1 MLTLLHAADLHLD
14 SPFRSLPAAEAQAR
28 RAGQRKA
35 LEQLRD
41 LALEH
46 SVDLALL
53 PGDLFDSQ
61 QVYPETLEALART
74 LGSLPCPVV
83 IAPGNHDYYS
93 DKSPYAQPIWPEN
106 VHIFTTET
114 IAAIPF
120 PELGATVYGCA
131 FTSPFREDDPLA
143 NFHAPQDGTV
153 AIGCFHGEVGKQ
165 SRYAPIA
172 PDSLAQSGLAYA
184 ALGHVHGRTLLC
196 SDKPTPWAY
205 SGCAQGRGFDE
216 VGPKGCALVRIADD
230 GSVSLKLCHLSGP
243 RYWVVSCPAPI
254 QVDKDSELL
263 SIMENWQ
270 EDYVRLVF
278 TGESEPLDLPAL
290 RARLEPLC
298 RVLELRDE
306 TVPPLDLWARAG
318 EDTLTG
324 HFVREM
330 QARMDGADEQD
341 KPRLLAAL
349 RWGLAALEG
358 REGPQ

>member
-46 SVDLALL
+46 SVDLVLL

-74 LGSLPCPVV
+74 LGSLPCPVC

-106 VHIFTTET
+106 VHIFTNET
-114 IAAIPF
+114 VTAFSF
-120 PELGATVYGCA
+120 PDLGVTVYGCA

-143 NFHAPQDGTV
+143 NFRAPQDGTV
-153 AIGCFHGEVGKQ
+153 AIGCFHGDVGKP

-172 PDSLAQSGLAYA
+172 PDSLAKSGLAYA
-184 ALGHVHGRTLLC
+184 ALGHVHGLEHHA
-196 SDKPTPWAY
+196 DAPTPWAY
-205 SGCAQGRGFDE
+205 SGCVQGRGFDE
-216 VGPKGCALVRIADD
+216 LGDKGALLVRIDD
-230 GSVSLKLCHLSGP
+230 QGQVGGKLLALDAP
-243 RYWVVSCPAPI
+243 RYWELSLPAESDLA
-254 QVDKDSELL
+254 QALADK
-263 SIMENWQ
+263 EN
-270 EDYVRLVF
+270 DYVRVTL

-290 RARLEPLC
+290 RTRLEPLC

-324 HFVREM
+324 HFVRELR
-330 QARMDGADEQD
+330 ARLDNADEAD

>member
-41 LALEH
+41 LALDH
-46 SVDLALL
+46 SADLVLL

-61 QVYPETLEALART
+61 QIYPETLEALART

-106 VHIFTTET
+106 VHIFTSET
-114 IAAIPF
+114 VTAFSF
-120 PELGATVYGCA
+120 PALGVTVYGCA
-131 FTSPFREDDPLA
+131 FLSSFRDNDPLA
-143 NFHAPQDGTV
+143 GFTAAKDGTV
-153 AIGCFHGEVGKQ
+153 AIGCFHGDVGKQ

-172 PDSLAQSGLAYA
+172 PESLAQSGLAYA
-184 ALGHVHGRTLLC
+184 ALGHVHALEHHI
-196 SDKPTPWAY
+196 DAPTPWAY

-216 VGPKGCALVRIADD
+216 LGDKGALLVRLE
-230 GSVSLKLCHLSGP
+230 GGQVGGKLLPLAGP
-243 RYWVVSCPAPI
+243 RYWA
-254 QVDKDSELL
+254 L
-263 SIMENWQ
+263 SLPVGTDLAQALAGKE
-270 EDYVRLVF
+270 EDYVRLTL
-278 TGESEPLDLPAL
+278 TGQSQPPDLPTLQAL
-290 RARLEPLC
+290 GDSLC
-298 RVLELRDE
+298 KVFQLRDE
-306 TVPPLDLWARAG
+306 TVPPLELWARAE

-330 QARMDGADEQD
+330 RARLDAADETQHTTV
-341 KPRLLAAL
+341 LAAL